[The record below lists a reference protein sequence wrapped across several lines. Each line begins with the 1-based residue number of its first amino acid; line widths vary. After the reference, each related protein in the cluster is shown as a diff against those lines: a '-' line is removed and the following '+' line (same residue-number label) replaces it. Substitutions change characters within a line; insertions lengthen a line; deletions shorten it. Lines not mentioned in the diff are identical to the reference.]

1 MIKRNVPLWL
11 DPGQVE
17 KKLLLKRFRDFPGS
31 PVVRTWR
38 FQCHGLGLI
47 PGQRTD
53 IPQAMQLSQ
62 KKKKIPPALT
72 KKKKK
77 KQKHLKNKL
86 KFLNRD

>member
-62 KKKKIPPALT
+62 KKKKNPSRPHQ

-77 KQKHLKNKL
+77 AKAFKKQIKI
-86 KFLNRD
+86 FE

>member
-62 KKKKIPPALT
+62 KKKKKSLPPSP

-77 KQKHLKNKL
+77 AKAFKKQIKI
-86 KFLNRD
+86 FE